1 MESKTENLS
10 VGQSFKNYKDLCK
23 QLDEITKAGKSKQLQ
38 LKEWKRYFGFH
49 KNGNKF
55 IINEIYSEPKEKIDN
70 RKGNSGTSQGSRNNN
85 DIYGQYIDKVLLDYF
100 ADCEKS
106 VLDTTTNQLSFHGG
120 LINCNYSLAS
130 RNKDKYYNYT
140 DKEMNSVINKV
151 ALWDFFGIIKT
162 AIKKIIRSSLNRLAS
177 EGYIN
182 FEEAYM
188 LSYNYQSRIASDVE
202 ESIIRKIENSVLE
215 DMQVTRNKLQYND
228 KLRNEYYSD
237 VEKLVI
243 QEIEYVD
250 KFYIGYK
257 IIILKRTKD
266 ESLKENK
273 AKVNELFRERTK
285 EKLAKIPIKTKEKV
299 GGYIGKPNPF
309 WGKYTCERLNFNYL
323 IYADYLIKSLLNL
336 DFKVIKEEIIRQKA
350 VSNKKIEKKK
360 MVKEFIAIEEDEE
373 MKDLWMDLYKEDLT

>member
-1 MESKTENLS
+1 M
-10 VGQSFKNYKDLCK
+10 
-23 QLDEITKAGKSKQLQ
+23 LQ
-38 LKEWKRYFGFH
+38 LWLKDWERYFSYS
-49 KNGNKF
+49 KDGNKF

-70 RKGNSGTSQGSRNNN
+70 RKGNSGTSEGSRNNN
-85 DIYGQYIDKVLLDYF
+85 EIYGQYIDKVLLDYF

-106 VLDTTTNQLSFHGG
+106 VLDTTTNQLSFQAG
-120 LINCNYSLAS
+120 LININYSLAS
-130 RNKDKYYNYT
+130 SNKDKYYNYT
-140 DKEMNSVINKV
+140 DIEMNSVINKV
-151 ALWDFFGIIKT
+151 AMWDFFGIVKT
-162 AIKKIIRSSLNRLAS
+162 AIKGIIRSSLKRLAA
-177 EGYIN
+177 EGYIIY
-182 FEEAYM
+182 EEAYM

-257 IIILKRTKD
+257 INIIKRTKD
-266 ESLKENK
+266 ENLKEDK
-273 AKVNELFRERTK
+273 TKVNELFQERTK

-323 IYADYLIKSLLNL
+323 IYVDYLIKSLLSL
-336 DFKVIKEEIIRQKA
+336 EFKVIKEEIIRQKV
-350 VSNKKIEKKK
+350 VSNKKLEKKK
-360 MVKEFIAIEEDEE
+360 MVIEFIAIEEDED
-373 MKDLWMDLYKEDLT
+373 MKDLWMDLYKEDIENR